1 MNLYQHQTGYTLLL
15 ASIFYNNN
23 EILENLIK
31 LHGKYIDFN
40 LKSVDGW
47 LPFQLALASQ
57 NKKAID
63 LMVENSHLINLDIN
77 SKSEHGQIIFNLI
90 NTINID
96 LIEKI
101 VKKFP
106 ITYEDHH

>member
-1 MNLYQHQTGYTLLL
+1 
-15 ASIFYNNN
+15 
-23 EILENLIK
+23 
-31 LHGKYIDFN
+31 
-40 LKSVDGW
+40 
-47 LPFQLALASQ
+47 
-57 NKKAID
+57 
-63 LMVENSHLINLDIN
+63 MVENSHLINLDIN